1 MKPSNEQ
8 SIGRDV
14 ARNFRQMNSEV
25 ETIATD
31 VASIDTRVIERE
43 NLGYVTGATST
54 TTQSGITSGTYTDAT
69 GLSVTWDAV
78 AGRRYKI
85 SAFLR
90 CTQSTAVGAVEVLI
104 TTGANVQV
112 HRDTMTLNTNDTG
125 SFNPWTIVTPAA
137 GSVTYKVRFVTFS
150 GGGTVAT
157 TLDATQM
164 GRIMVEDIGPA

>member
-1 MKPSNEQ
+1 MKPVNEQ

-31 VASIDTRVIERE
+31 VASIDTRVIALE
-43 NLGYVTGATST
+43 NMGYITGATTT
-54 TTQSGITSGTYTDAT
+54 TTQSGITSGTYTDVT
-69 GLSVTWDAV
+69 GLSVTWTAV

-85 SAFLR
+85 SASLR
-90 CTQSTAVGAVEVLI
+90 CTQSTAVGVVEVLI
-104 TTGANVQV
+104 TTGAGTQV
-112 HRDTMTLNTNDTG
+112 HRDSMTLGVNESA
-125 SFNPWTIVTPAA
+125 SFNPWTVVTPSA

-157 TLDATQM
+157 TLDATQV
-164 GRIMVEDIGPA
+164 GRIMVEDIGLA